1 MFYLQ
6 FVSLLEY
13 FGFKMVTSTFGTK
26 SQPLSSSTFIMK
38 QTWMRQLQ
46 SKANEALNNMQL
58 AAESWLQL
66 NIIKRTKYTIYS
78 ANIIRH
84 DTV

>member
-1 MFYLQ
+1 
-6 FVSLLEY
+6 
-13 FGFKMVTSTFGTK
+13 
-26 SQPLSSSTFIMK
+26 
-38 QTWMRQLQ
+38 MRQIQ

-58 AAESWLQL
+58 ATEPWLQL